1 MTMKLP
7 ALDPKKVEV
16 VNRCG
21 YPEPYRSQVMP
32 REKRCLGDACGLTRI
47 GINHTTLHPGKVS
60 SMRHWHSHE
69 DEFIYMLE
77 GEVILKTDAGEQ
89 RLTPGMCAGFRAGG
103 TDGHQLINRSGRPA
117 VYLEI
122 SNRDDQ
128 DVADYSEADMR
139 WNPPGHPG
147 KFTRK
152 DGTPHA

>member
-7 ALDPKKVEV
+7 ALDPQAVEA

-21 YPEPYRSQVMP
+21 YPEPYRSQVLP
-32 REKRCLGDACGLTRI
+32 REKRRLGDACGLTKV
-47 GINHTTLHPGKVS
+47 GINLTTLHPGTVS

-69 DEFIYMLE
+69 DEFIYVLE

-89 RLTPGMCAGFRAGG
+89 VLTPGTCAGFKAG
-103 TDGHQLINRSGRPA
+103 TADGHHVINRSGRPA

-122 SNRDDQ
+122 SNRDDA
-128 DVADYSEADMR
+128 DVGDYSEADMR
-139 WNPPGHPG
+139 WNPPGHRG

-152 DGTPHA
+152 DGTPYT